1 MHSPLLNSFS
11 RVNSILISTGRA
23 DYTPRPPDFH
33 TLYRSCSVESLSMQL
48 MNKQLSLII
57 GEQTWSCWQCF
68 ESIYCKK
75 SCSRKLCRKIGLIS
89 ITIFLL
95 HFLQYIW
102 KNCNFFQ
109 YLLSIY
115 KQNHRGKSSAW
126 WRFPFQRLSNSLY
139 KLICHCRPTCNPK
152 ALWFC
157 KKKSLELHAKDS

>member
-1 MHSPLLNSFS
+1 M
-11 RVNSILISTGRA
+11 
-23 DYTPRPPDFH
+23 
-33 TLYRSCSVESLSMQL
+33 CSVASLSMQL

-89 ITIFLL
+89 IPFSYFISFSLYEKIAISFNALKNLL
-95 HFLQYIW
+95 L
-102 KNCNFFQ
+102 
-109 YLLSIY
+109 IY
-115 KQNHRGKSSAW
+115 KQNHQGKSFTL
-126 WRFPFQRLSNSLY
+126 WRFAFQRLSNSLY